1 MKERKIMKKVFALAL
16 TFAMLFT
23 MSVTVF
29 AADSTTNNT
38 TVANATGTRADKVNV
53 TVEGL
58 KEGVKVTL
66 YQVASG
72 NYVTVQGEESF
83 KDYTWVTN
91 DAVAALKAVAETGAI
106 TANEVT
112 AVVNAINDGSLV
124 ITPAETIV
132 DATGKFVA
140 EVGAGAYIAVITGGG
155 KTVYNPVF
163 LTATYDED
171 GNFIGGT
178 INVDDNGEKLYG
190 STAVAKKSEPAV
202 DKEITGGTT
211 DDAGKDTVSV
221 GDTVSYS
228 ITPTL
233 PSYPANA
240 VNKTLVV
247 TDTLSDGLTLDQ
259 TSITITLDGAPLTRD
274 GNVFKKGDATVATIA
289 IDGQKLYVDFEY
301 TALITNATTEA
312 TAAVVITYKA
322 VVNENAVVGTVEGNP
337 NDVELFYTN
346 DPSQGDDYDL
356 DPDDP
361 QDPTPTANGTESD
374 TDSETV
380 YTYQVAFK
388 KVDED
393 GNALANATF
402 GIYSD
407 EACTV
412 LVDTVVTDAAGLAV
426 SSKVEAGTY
435 YIKEITPPT
444 GYSLNTQV
452 YPVTAS
458 WATATTTVTETTNTV
473 TYTAAKPSTDA
484 AQVGWLEN
492 VEGATALVTFEA
504 YNAMS
509 AEDQAK
515 YVAAY
520 IAESSTTTS
529 TNTVVT
535 ENAGEGS
542 GVALLGD
549 AIPNTP
555 MASLPSTGG
564 IGTFIFTIAGCL
576 IMVAAVTIFMVSKKK
591 ASN

>member
-1 MKERKIMKKVFALAL
+1 MKERKIMKKVVALAL

-29 AADSTTNNT
+29 ADTTIT
-38 TVANATGTRADKVNV
+38 NATGTSADKVNV
-53 TVEGL
+53 TIEGL
-58 KEGVKVTL
+58 KEGVKVKL

-72 NYVTVQGEESF
+72 KYTTVQGEESF
-83 KDYTWVTN
+83 EGYTWVAN

-106 TANEVT
+106 TATEVT

-124 ITPAETIV
+124 ITPTETTV
-132 DATGKFVA
+132 GADSTFVA

-171 GNFIGGT
+171 GNFVGGT
-178 INVDDNGEKLYG
+178 VDLDTNAIYG
-190 STAVAKKSEPAV
+190 STAVAKTSEPVV
-202 DKEITGGTT
+202 DKEIAGGTT
-211 DDAGKDTVSV
+211 DDAGKATVSV
-221 GDTVSYS
+221 GDTVDYK

-233 PSYPANA
+233 PSYPDNA
-240 VNKTLVV
+240 VNQTLVV

-259 TSITITLDGAPLTRD
+259 TSINIYLDNVALTKD
-274 GNVFKKGDATVATIA
+274 GNTFKKGTTTVATIA
-289 IDGQKLYVDFEY
+289 IDGQKMYIDFEY
-301 TALITNATTEA
+301 NALITNDVTDA

-322 VVNENAVVGTVEGNP
+322 VVNEKAVVGTVAGNP

-356 DPDDP
+356 DPNDP
-361 QDPTPTANGTESD
+361 KDPDPTANGAEST
-374 TDSETV
+374 TDSVTV

-388 KVDED
+388 KVDD
-393 GNALANATF
+393 KGDALAGATF

-407 EACTV
+407 AECTD
-412 LVDTVVTDAAGLAV
+412 LVDTVVTDDAGLAV

-444 GYSLNTQV
+444 GYSLNTTV
-452 YPVTAS
+452 YPVTAN
-458 WATATTTVTETTNTV
+458 WTTATTTVTETTNTV

-492 VEGATALVTFEA
+492 VEGATAFVTFEA

-520 IAESSTTTS
+520 IAESSTATS